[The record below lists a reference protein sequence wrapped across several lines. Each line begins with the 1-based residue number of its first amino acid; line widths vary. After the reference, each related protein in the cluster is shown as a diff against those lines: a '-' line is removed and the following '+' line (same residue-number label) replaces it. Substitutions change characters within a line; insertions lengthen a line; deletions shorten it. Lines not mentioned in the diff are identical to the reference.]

1 MFIVQY
7 IVVLITIIYVI
18 FYGYIKIKYPFWNNQ
33 PVYHKYDLWRGFWS
47 DPFYIYKYRPIKTK
61 FYNSINV
68 TTIPYLDAN
77 TEQKGQV
84 LQLLLSNYISNDR
97 ILLTMQE
104 KNLDTSYA
112 GHTDTPFFS
121 VYIDKNFK
129 VLPVDSPNGLSM
141 DNRLFAPPG
150 GSVGVPKEP
159 NLESLRDSLAKRPE
173 ENLDLSKNIIV
184 NNSVIGSLLS
194 NPVKIYYQGSPQDK
208 VYTELPLYYMDYL
221 CVHRELD
228 HNKKSR
234 VIREL
239 FQTHEYNQRLYNPTV
254 LGSLF
259 KREIDLLEGVV
270 PLVQYT
276 TYIYYLHNV
285 IFPPL
290 PAHFE
295 IVQITGETMD
305 LLTDFLFV
313 QTHLDLEKSNHLT
326 LLSVTSLGNYVETIK
341 QNTTYIFCLK
351 KGSFIY
357 GMYFFKD
364 AKMQYEDLEGNT
376 LHFYGSVCNT
386 DTAKLFHLGF
396 LHSICLIIKKYRE
409 FKMMLFENL
418 GDNTILHRMWRQ
430 KNSPTLENK
439 TAYYTFNWIWPGSPL
454 QPEKCLFL

>member
-1 MFIVQY
+1 
-7 IVVLITIIYVI
+7 
-18 FYGYIKIKYPFWNNQ
+18 
-33 PVYHKYDLWRGFWS
+33 
-47 DPFYIYKYRPIKTK
+47 
-61 FYNSINV
+61 V
-68 TTIPYLDAN
+68 TTVPYLDA
-77 TEQKGQV
+77 TIEKKKQV
-84 LQLLLSNYISNDR
+84 LDLLLSNYISNDR

-104 KNLDTSYA
+104 KNLDTSYV

-129 VLPVDSPNGLSM
+129 I
-141 DNRLFAPPG
+141 
-150 GSVGVPKEP
+150 
-159 NLESLRDSLAKRPE
+159 E
-173 ENLDLSKNIIV
+173 ENLDLSKNIV
-184 NNSVIGSLLS
+184 MNNKVIGSLLS
-194 NPVKIYYQGSPQDK
+194 NPVNIYYQGSLKDK

-221 CVHRELD
+221 CVQRELD

-239 FQTHEYNQRLYNPTV
+239 FQTHEYNQRLYNQDV

-295 IVQITGETMD
+295 IVQVTSETMD

-341 QNTTYIFCLK
+341 QNTTYVFCLK
-351 KGSFIY
+351 KGSFVY

-376 LHFYGSVCNT
+376 LQFYGSVCNT
-386 DTAKLFHLGF
+386 DTAQLFYLGF
-396 LHSICLIIKKYRE
+396 LHSIYLIVKKQKEY
-409 FKMMLFENL
+409 KMMLFENL
-418 GDNTILHRMWRQ
+418 GDNTVLHRMWRQ
-430 KNSPTLENK
+430 KNTPTFENK
-439 TAYYTFNWIWPGSPL
+439 TAYYTFNWIWPGSSL

>member
-1 MFIVQY
+1 MFIIQY
-7 IVVLITIIYVI
+7 IVVSITIIYVI

-33 PVYHKYDLWRGFWS
+33 PVYHTYDVWRGFWS
-47 DPFYIYKYRPIKTK
+47 EPFYIYKYRPIKTK

-129 VLPVDSPNGLSM
+129 V
-141 DNRLFAPPG
+141 
-150 GSVGVPKEP
+150 
-159 NLESLRDSLAKRPE
+159 E

-228 HNKKSR
+228 HNKKSK

-239 FQTHEYNQRLYNPTV
+239 FQTHEYNQRLYNQSV

-326 LLSVTSLGNYVETIK
+326 LLSVTSLGNYIETIK
-341 QNTTYIFCLK
+341 QNTTYVFCLK
-351 KGSFIY
+351 KGSFVY

-396 LHSICLIIKKYRE
+396 LHSICLILKKQKEY
-409 FKMMLFENL
+409 KMLLFENL
-418 GDNTILHRMWRQ
+418 GDNTVLHRMWRQ

-454 QPEKCLFL
+454 QPERCLFL

>member
-129 VLPVDSPNGLSM
+129 V
-141 DNRLFAPPG
+141 
-150 GSVGVPKEP
+150 
-159 NLESLRDSLAKRPE
+159 E

-228 HNKKSR
+228 HNKKSK

-239 FQTHEYNQRLYNPTV
+239 FQTHEYNQRLYNQSV

-326 LLSVTSLGNYVETIK
+326 LLSVTSLGNYIETIK
-341 QNTTYIFCLK
+341 QNTTYVFCLK
-351 KGSFIY
+351 KGSFVY

-396 LHSICLIIKKYRE
+396 LHSICLILKKQKEY
-409 FKMMLFENL
+409 KMLLFENL
-418 GDNTILHRMWRQ
+418 GDNTVLHRMWRQ

-454 QPEKCLFL
+454 RPEQCLFL

>member
-129 VLPVDSPNGLSM
+129 V
-141 DNRLFAPPG
+141 
-150 GSVGVPKEP
+150 
-159 NLESLRDSLAKRPE
+159 E

-228 HNKKSR
+228 HNKKSK

-239 FQTHEYNQRLYNPTV
+239 FQTHEYNQRLYNQSV

-326 LLSVTSLGNYVETIK
+326 LLSVTSLGNYIETIK

-351 KGSFIY
+351 KGSFVY

-386 DTAKLFHLGF
+386 DTAKLFYWGF
-396 LHSICLIIKKYRE
+396 LHSICLILKKQKEY
-409 FKMMLFENL
+409 KMLLFENL
-418 GDNTILHRMWRQ
+418 GDNTVLHRMWRQ

-454 QPEKCLFL
+454 QPERCLFL

>member
-1 MFIVQY
+1 MFIIQY
-7 IVVLITIIYVI
+7 IVVSITIIYVI

-33 PVYHKYDLWRGFWS
+33 PVYHTYDVWRGFWS
-47 DPFYIYKYRPIKTK
+47 EPFYIYKYRPIKTK

-129 VLPVDSPNGLSM
+129 V
-141 DNRLFAPPG
+141 
-150 GSVGVPKEP
+150 
-159 NLESLRDSLAKRPE
+159 E

-228 HNKKSR
+228 HNKKSK

-239 FQTHEYNQRLYNPTV
+239 FQTHEYNQRLYNQSV

-326 LLSVTSLGNYVETIK
+326 LLSVTSLGNYIETIK

-351 KGSFIY
+351 KGSFVY

-386 DTAKLFHLGF
+386 DTAKLFYWGF
-396 LHSICLIIKKYRE
+396 LHSICLILKKQKEY
-409 FKMMLFENL
+409 KMLLFENL
-418 GDNTILHRMWRQ
+418 GDNTVLHRMWRQ

-454 QPEKCLFL
+454 QPERCLFL

>member
-1 MFIVQY
+1 
-7 IVVLITIIYVI
+7 
-18 FYGYIKIKYPFWNNQ
+18 
-33 PVYHKYDLWRGFWS
+33 
-47 DPFYIYKYRPIKTK
+47 
-61 FYNSINV
+61 
-68 TTIPYLDAN
+68 
-77 TEQKGQV
+77 
-84 LQLLLSNYISNDR
+84 
-97 ILLTMQE
+97 
-104 KNLDTSYA
+104 
-112 GHTDTPFFS
+112 
-121 VYIDKNFK
+121 
-129 VLPVDSPNGLSM
+129 
-141 DNRLFAPPG
+141 
-150 GSVGVPKEP
+150 
-159 NLESLRDSLAKRPE
+159 
-173 ENLDLSKNIIV
+173 
-184 NNSVIGSLLS
+184 
-194 NPVKIYYQGSPQDK
+194 
-208 VYTELPLYYMDYL
+208 MDYL

-239 FQTHEYNQRLYNPTV
+239 FQTHEYNQRLYNQSV

-326 LLSVTSLGNYVETIK
+326 LLSVTSLGNYIETIK
-341 QNTTYIFCLK
+341 QNTTYVFCLK
-351 KGSFIY
+351 KGRFVY

-396 LHSICLIIKKYRE
+396 LHSICLIVKKQKEY
-409 FKMMLFENL
+409 KMLLFENL
-418 GDNTILHRMWRQ
+418 GDNTVLHQFWRQ
-430 KNSPTLENK
+430 KNTPTLENK
-439 TAYYTFNWIWPGSPL
+439 TAYYTFNWVWPGSPL
-454 QPEKCLFL
+454 RPEQCLFL

>member
-1 MFIVQY
+1 MFIIQY
-7 IVVLITIIYVI
+7 IVVSITIIYVI

-33 PVYHKYDLWRGFWS
+33 PVYHTYDVWRGFWS
-47 DPFYIYKYRPIKTK
+47 EPFYIYKYRPIKTK
-61 FYNSINV
+61 FYNSTNV

-129 VLPVDSPNGLSM
+129 V
-141 DNRLFAPPG
+141 
-150 GSVGVPKEP
+150 
-159 NLESLRDSLAKRPE
+159 E

-228 HNKKSR
+228 HNKKSK

-239 FQTHEYNQRLYNPTV
+239 FQTHEYNQRLYNQSV

-259 KREIDLLEGVV
+259 NREIDLLEVVV

-326 LLSVTSLGNYVETIK
+326 LLSVTSLGNYIETIK

-351 KGSFIY
+351 KGSFVY

-386 DTAKLFHLGF
+386 DTAKLFYWGF
-396 LHSICLIIKKYRE
+396 LHSICLILKKQKEY
-409 FKMMLFENL
+409 KMLLFENL
-418 GDNTILHRMWRQ
+418 GDNTVLHRMWRQ

-454 QPEKCLFL
+454 QPERCLFL